1 MLSICGSNRNRFCDN
16 LDRRS
21 VLRIGSLGFTAGL
34 SLADILRASNAKTD
48 STKSVIMVY
57 LCGGPTQFET
67 FDPKP
72 NAPVEIRGSFQPTAT
87 KIPGI
92 QYCELLPR
100 LSAINDKFSI
110 IRSLV
115 GMENRHESFQCY
127 SGRPGGR
134 PQDGEPAG
142 GWPTFGSVISRELGA
157 GSNGALPYV
166 DASPQMGYQP
176 YANRG
181 IHDNASKR
189 SWPGFT
195 GMGHIPF
202 AVEAEVKKD
211 LILNGISLDRLG
223 QRERLLKQVNNIRAS
238 AETSGIDSFQEK
250 AFGILTSS
258 NMARALDLENEPKK
272 VRDWYGDPV
281 TTDPSFGAPPQSSQH
296 LLLARR
302 LVEAGV
308 RCVTVAFGAWD
319 WHSNREGTIEYLSNR
334 YLPNFDR
341 AISVLL
347 TDLEQRGLSEQ
358 VQVIVWGEFGR
369 TPRINA
375 KGGRD
380 HWERTQSV
388 LIAGGNVQ
396 PGRTI
401 GTTDKQGGVP
411 IERPIH
417 TQEVFATMY
426 QHLGLDVNSIKIP
439 DLNGR
444 PRYLVD
450 ENRQPIKELIT

>member
-1 MLSICGSNRNRFCDN
+1 MLSIYGQNKPTFCDN
-16 LDRRS
+16 ISRRTL
-21 VLRIGSLGFTAGL
+21 LRIGSLGFGAGL
-34 SLADILRASNAKTD
+34 TLPDLLRASGNESD
-48 STKSVIMVY
+48 PTKSVIMVY

-72 NAPVEIRGSFQPTAT
+72 NAPVEIRGAFQPTST

-92 QYCELLPR
+92 QYCELLPK
-100 LSAINDKFSI
+100 LSSMNDKFSV

-127 SGRPGGR
+127 SGRAGGR

-142 GWPTFGSVISRELGA
+142 GWPTFGSVVSRELGSGA
-157 GSNGALPYV
+157 NGALPYV
-166 DASPQMGYQP
+166 DASPKMGYQP

-181 IHDNASKR
+181 IHDNASKK

-195 GMGHIPF
+195 GMSHVPF
-202 AVEAEVKKD
+202 AAEADVKKD
-211 LILNGISLDRLG
+211 LILNGISSDRLG
-223 QRERLLKQVNNIRAS
+223 QRESLLKQVDNIRRS
-238 AETSGIDSFQEK
+238 SETAGLDSFQDK

-258 NMARALDLENEPKK
+258 HMARALDLEREDQK
-272 VRDWYGDPV
+272 VRDWYGNSV
-281 TTDPSFGAPPQSSQH
+281 STDPSFGAPPQSAQH

-380 HWERTQSV
+380 HWERTQSI
-388 LIAGGNVQ
+388 LMAGGNVAG
-396 PGRTI
+396 GRTI
-401 GTTDKQGGVP
+401 GRTDRQGGVP
-411 IERPIH
+411 IERPVH
-417 TQEVFATMY
+417 VQEVFATMY
-426 QHLGLDVNSIKIP
+426 QHLGLDVNAVKIP

-450 ENRQPIKELIT
+450 DNRQPVRELIS